1 MLGSAR
7 SRARSYFRDARQG
20 CRMNLTERKSGDVAK
35 LRQLIRKHRDA
46 EQRDRYRVV
55 LLAIQGREAIDIADA
70 VARSRRFVQR
80 WAYAY
85 RDGGIAAV
93 ATKPRPGRASFLTES
108 QRRSLVE
115 RVERGATAADAV
127 SVLRGTDSQSGSN
140 RSSERRI
147 RSAVSITCCTRWA
160 TSRYRLDLAIRRTI
174 PRRESGSGRAPP
186 FCQATEARASRQAD
200 PCALRGR
207 GAARSARHTGKRV
220 AKCVAKCV
228 GKRVGATRIAS
239 DG

>member
-1 MLGSAR
+1 
-7 SRARSYFRDARQG
+7 
-20 CRMNLTERKSGDVAK
+20 MNVTERKSGDVAK

-127 SVLRGTDSQSGSN
+127 SVLRGTDFQKWIKSQFGKTYSLSGIYNLLHSLGYESLSPRPRHPKN
-140 RSSERRI
+140 DPKAGKPFRQSAPFLSS
-147 RSAVSITCCTRWA
+147 
-160 TSRYRLDLAIRRTI
+160 D
-174 PRRESGSGRAPP
+174 
-186 FCQATEARASRQAD
+186 
-200 PCALRGR
+200 
-207 GAARSARHTGKRV
+207 
-220 AKCVAKCV
+220 
-228 GKRVGATRIAS
+228 
-239 DG
+239 